1 MSLDMYLENSEIG
14 GRSVHYLLG
23 SIFDT
28 SGVFIGSG
36 LFDWKGTWQTSTTYA
51 VGDTFIDPATDNI
64 YVTLVAHTSSSVA
77 SDLAAAKTAIALD
90 VTQVKADKNAAAAS
104 ATAAQS
110 SEDDAA
116 SDLLLTNADV
126 VLTHAD
132 VVLTAADV
140 VLAEAAKTA
149 AETAQSLAETAYEN
163 VDDLYLGSKT
173 SDPTLNN
180 DGDALIDGTLY
191 YNTTSNQ
198 LKTQD
203 ATSHRNRMRM
213 RGSSRW
219 NSQVA
224 ASERCYQFAFSSP
237 QSDKRRCA
245 MSFLIPG
252 FNVTCWNFHTSNEL
266 KTLGDTLQR
275 NKMRMRCSS
284 RWNSQVAASKR

>member
-1 MSLDMYLENSEIG
+1 MAETRPTTEQIRFTSANTGDMSLDMYLENSEIG

-77 SDLAAAKTAIALD
+77 SDLAAAKTAIVLD

-149 AETAQSLAETAYEN
+149 AETAQSLAETAYDN

-198 LKTQD
+198 LKTYD
-203 ATSHRNRMRM
+203 LGTTTWIA
-213 RGSSRW
+213 
-219 NSQVA
+219 
-224 ASERCYQFAFSSP
+224 
-237 QSDKRRCA
+237 
-245 MSFLIPG
+245 I
-252 FNVTCWNFHTSNEL
+252 TSNTDESVKVSANDTTPGYL
-266 KTLGDTLQR
+266 NGKLVAGAGITLTENSNGSNETL
-275 NKMRMRCSS
+275 SIT
-284 RWNSQVAASKR
+284 NSGPGLGMILALG

>member
-1 MSLDMYLENSEIG
+1 MAETRPTTEQIRFTSANTGDMSLDMYLENSEIG

-36 LFDWKGTWQTSTTYA
+36 LFDWKGSWQTSTTYA

-77 SDLAAAKTAIALD
+77 SDLAAAKTAIVLD

-149 AETAQSLAETAYEN
+149 AETAQSLAETAYDN

-198 LKTQD
+198 LKTYD
-203 ATSHRNRMRM
+203 LGTTTWIA
-213 RGSSRW
+213 
-219 NSQVA
+219 
-224 ASERCYQFAFSSP
+224 
-237 QSDKRRCA
+237 
-245 MSFLIPG
+245 I
-252 FNVTCWNFHTSNEL
+252 TSNTDESVKVSANDTTPGYL
-266 KTLGDTLQR
+266 NGKLVAGAGITLTENSNGSNETL
-275 NKMRMRCSS
+275 SIT
-284 RWNSQVAASKR
+284 NSGPGLGMILALG

>member
-1 MSLDMYLENSEIG
+1 MAETRPTTEQIRFTSANTGDMSLDMYLENSEIG

-36 LFDWKGTWQTSTTYA
+36 LFDWKATWLTATAYA
-51 VGDTFIDPATDNI
+51 VGDTFIDPATENI

-77 SDLAAAKTAIALD
+77 SDLAAAKTAIVFD

-116 SDLLLTNADV
+116 ADLLLTNADV

-149 AETAQSLAETAYEN
+149 AQTAQSLAETAYDN

-198 LKTQD
+198 LKTYD
-203 ATSHRNRMRM
+203 LGTTTWIA
-213 RGSSRW
+213 
-219 NSQVA
+219 
-224 ASERCYQFAFSSP
+224 
-237 QSDKRRCA
+237 
-245 MSFLIPG
+245 I
-252 FNVTCWNFHTSNEL
+252 TSNTDESVKVSANDTTPGYL
-266 KTLGDTLQR
+266 NGKLVAGAGITLTENSNGSNETL
-275 NKMRMRCSS
+275 SIT
-284 RWNSQVAASKR
+284 NSGPGLGMILALG